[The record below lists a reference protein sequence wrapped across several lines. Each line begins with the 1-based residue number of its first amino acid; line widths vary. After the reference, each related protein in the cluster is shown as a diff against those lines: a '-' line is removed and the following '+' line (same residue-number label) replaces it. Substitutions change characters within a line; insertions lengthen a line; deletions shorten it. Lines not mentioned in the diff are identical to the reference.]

1 MVMACA
7 LEVIC
12 ESLSDYINRDE
23 YRDDDISLPNP
34 LLKSGCKVARERGY
48 YNQKAVHYPSSRVK
62 DWWEGVSLVKEV
74 LEMGYSDRKPCRV
87 DMVTINYLIQL
98 MDGRS
103 VDWSRRPYKFTVGD
117 SSTMEGL
124 TKGILGMRVGEKS
137 KLYIPFGMAYGWKSS
152 LLSIPEASD
161 IVMTVRLLGIKG

>member
-1 MVMACA
+1 MDCA
-7 LEVIC
+7 LESIC
-12 ESLSDYINRDE
+12 DYLNDYIDE
-23 YRDDDISLPNP
+23 METSDNCEVPLPNP
-34 LLKSGCKVARERGY
+34 LRPNCDCKVVKPEKY
-48 YNQKAVHYPSSRVK
+48 KSSRVK
-62 DWWEGVSLVKEV
+62 EWWEGLSLEKEL
-74 LEMGYSDRKPCRV
+74 LEIGYSDRKPKRGQRV
-87 DMVTINYLIQL
+87 KIDYLIQL

-117 SSTMEGL
+117 SSIMEGL
-124 TKGILGMRVGEKS
+124 TKGIQGMCVGEKS